1 MQTTHSLNNL
11 LYTMLEMGASD
22 LLISAYFPPSVKVD
36 GELIRLSEHAL
47 DLQAATE
54 LVFSTLNDKVRF
66 EFKRNLEANFSLSLE
81 EDKRF
86 RVSAFMQQGRAGMV
100 IRAINSKIPSFEGLH
115 LPEVLQNISLT
126 KRGIV
131 LLTGSTGSG
140 KTTSLAA
147 MIDYRNTHSHGHI
160 ISIEDPIEFM
170 HVSKLCMIT
179 QREIGMDTHSWQIA
193 LKNTLR
199 QAPDMI
205 VLGEIRD
212 KETMEYAIQYAET
225 GHLCIA
231 TLHANNSNQAIDRI
245 LNFFPNENRKQI
257 LIDISLNLRA
267 IISQRLIRQKTSGRV
282 PAVEVMLGTPLISDL
297 IFKGEIHALKDAIK
311 QSKEQGM
318 ICFDDALFNLYEE
331 DKISYENALKNADS
345 ENDLRLKIKLY
356 SQNKN
361 NGNPNGNDKEEKK
374 WQLV

>member
-1 MQTTHSLNNL
+1 MQTYSLNDL
-11 LYTMLEMGASD
+11 LYKMLEMGASD
-22 LLISAYFPPSVKVD
+22 LLIGAHFPPSVKLD
-36 GELIRLSEHAL
+36 GELVRLSEKSL
-47 DLQAATE
+47 DTQE
-54 LVFSTLNDKVRF
+54 SRDLVFSTLNDKTRF
-66 EFKRNLEANFSLSLE
+66 EFKRNLEANFSLTLE
-81 EDKRF
+81 DNKRF

-100 IRAINSKIPSFEGLH
+100 IRCINSNIPTFKSLH
-115 LPEVLQNISLT
+115 LPSILESISLS

-131 LLTGSTGSG
+131 LLTGATGSG

-147 MIDYRNTHSHGHI
+147 MIDYRNTHSNGHI
-160 ISIEDPIEFM
+160 ISIEDPIEFT
-170 HVSKLCMIT
+170 HTSKLCMIT
-179 QREIGMDTHSWQIA
+179 QREIGMDTHNWQVA

-199 QAPDMI
+199 QAPDVI

-231 TLHANNSNQAIDRI
+231 TLHANNSNQAIDRVI
-245 LNFFPNENRKQI
+245 NFFPNENRKQI

-267 IISQRLIRQKTSGRV
+267 IVSQRLIRKKTSGRV
-282 PAVEVMLGTPLISDL
+282 PAVEVMLGTPFIADL

-311 QSKEQGM
+311 NSKEQNM

-331 DKISYENALKNADS
+331 GAISYENALKNADS

-356 SQNKN
+356 SQHKKDKN
-361 NGNPNGNDKEEKK
+361 MNDKDNNNENK